1 MAWQLTIPRYGF
13 LWPIDTTAASAPP

>member
-1 MAWQLTIPRYGF
+1 MAWHLTIPRYGF